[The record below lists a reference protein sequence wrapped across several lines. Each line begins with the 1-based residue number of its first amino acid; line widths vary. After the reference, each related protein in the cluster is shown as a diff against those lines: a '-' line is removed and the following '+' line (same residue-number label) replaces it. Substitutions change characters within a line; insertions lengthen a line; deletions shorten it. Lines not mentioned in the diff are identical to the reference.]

1 MALSVA
7 TTGLQIGAIASE
19 PNPCA
24 LGGFIPN
31 EQIIRAG
38 EAGPEWVASNRLLT
52 DPSTA
57 PIIQAL
63 ENYQRGKTTG
73 FNALGFST
81 PSVSESTG
89 SYTSTQTKTSGT
101 GTDNSWQKDMKDLAK
116 YMSDPNNR
124 QATINR
130 KILTKFDNQESAL
143 RTKLI

>member
-1 MALSVA
+1 
-7 TTGLQIGAIASE
+7 
-19 PNPCA
+19 

-52 DPSTA
+52 DPATA

-63 ENYQRGKTTG
+63 ENYQRGKTNG

-89 SYTSTQTKTSGT
+89 SYTSTQTSGAMH
-101 GTDNSWQKDMKDLAK
+101 TDDIEYKKSIIRLEKH
-116 YMSDPNNR
+116 MSDPKNR
-124 QATINR
+124 QSTINR
-130 KILTKFDNQESAL
+130 ELLLEFDNQETTL
-143 RTKLI
+143 RNLANI